1 MIYNNPKSPRTA
13 GGYSVETFEPA
24 IIDQSNKKVSEDL
37 VKMVFTEKAPRPTP
51 TTNIIYPEKRQ
62 YRMISLPV
70 QYNINY
76 TPMPA
81 VSLNYNTQLQ
91 NPIQIV
97 NPSQN
102 QRIIYKYDNV
112 RNIYPL
118 PMVKSLNN
126 YGKSNPFIYQ
136 NLIVANNTI
145 SNPVVPINYN
155 GGFIV
160 QNIQPVF
167 KSNSANVNP
176 NPNPYPYPYVP
187 VMQPRNIQ
195 TRIITG
201 PQYEIKVYKKRL
213 YN

>member
-1 MIYNNPKSPRTA
+1 
-13 GGYSVETFEPA
+13 
-24 IIDQSNKKVSEDL
+24 
-37 VKMVFTEKAPRPTP
+37 
-51 TTNIIYPEKRQ
+51 
-62 YRMISLPV
+62 MISLPV

-102 QRIIYKYDNV
+102 QRIIYKYNNV